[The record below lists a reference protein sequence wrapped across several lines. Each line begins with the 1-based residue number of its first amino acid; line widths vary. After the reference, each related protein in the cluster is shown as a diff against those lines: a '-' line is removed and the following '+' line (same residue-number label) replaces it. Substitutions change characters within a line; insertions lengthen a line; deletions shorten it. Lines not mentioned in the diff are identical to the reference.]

1 MCSALL
7 TEEFMSIFSKEYWAC
22 AVGELKKPRM
32 LVFAAVLVAMR
43 VVLKAFS
50 IPIIPGQLYI
60 TFGFLVNALGSMVYG
75 PFIAVFSGA
84 VSDTVGTIL
93 FPKGPYFFPYIFQ
106 EIAGS
111 LIFALFLYKKRINVP
126 RIIAA
131 RFSVSLWCNII
142 IQPLIVLMWNAFY
155 PDSAYSALS
164 ELKIIKNICMFPFQ
178 TLLLTAFL
186 GAMMPAM
193 RSLKFVSPGDTSLK
207 VKVRH
212 GILLGIFSLIML
224 VLFCVYRE
232 LKKPGSIPW
241 FSFIHNLI

>member
-1 MCSALL
+1 
-7 TEEFMSIFSKEYWAC
+7 MSIFSKEYWVC

-32 LVFAAVLVAMR
+32 LVFAAVLVALR
-43 VVLKAFS
+43 VALKAFS

-60 TFGFLVNALGSMVYG
+60 NFGFLVNALGSMVYG
-75 PFIAVFSGA
+75 PVVAVISGA
-84 VSDTVGTIL
+84 VSDTVGAFL
-93 FPKGPYFFPYIFQ
+93 FPKGTYFFPYIFQ

-164 ELKIIKNICMFPFQ
+164 ELKIIKNICMFPFES
-178 TLLLTAFL
+178 LLLTAFF

-193 RSLKFVSPGDTSLK
+193 RSLKFADSVEKSLK
-207 VKVRH
+207 IRTRH
-212 GILLGIFSLIML
+212 LILLILASAVMLI
-224 VLFCVYRE
+224 LFCIYRE
-232 LKKPGSIPW
+232 LKKPGSIPL